1 MIHRRQHNFT
11 KTFMNFDYRKS
22 KKEAD
27 KFNFEDGG
35 LISVGQ
41 QEVHSTLSSKRSTL
55 HSKCSTINSK
65 QRENKDGSSNQ
76 ENTGENKVAQSETE
90 TININV
96 IILQS
101 RSSERLISDLKK
113 KKLLHKSDSFSE
125 DGIDSGNQTRSVI
138 KNFFQQK
145 QASVIEPTIN
155 EECDD
160 KDSPVVLR
168 KFPNDHMSTIPSR
181 SKKTAKTNIVEA
193 TNLPQKGKEG
203 IASEVFYSLESNLDQ
218 KSFPRPPVLSRPGDI
233 PDTHLSSLP
242 SMTSGRFYSANSS
255 VFSGVSS
262 PRSDLSP
269 SKEAEW
275 KTDEKQHIEPVVEI
289 VEPVKNGVT
298 TESVTCEDC
307 DEKRLSLPANNNN
320 VQEPEFERKD
330 TVSSYTE
337 SKLKKSLSLS
347 SNYSSLT
354 KVSVSNEDLPL
365 EHKSKRSK
373 DARKSNP
380 PSKLMKKGAKLP
392 AQKSRHRLTL
402 SSSKNQKLEM
412 KYLGSM
418 GESIASCQPMTEH
431 FFEEGK
437 LSSWSTKDIHDIV
450 SKDLPRMDVVV
461 LVVDQT
467 EKKQIEQILSR
478 PTGVVGY
485 IREYWS
491 GFFPLLLIEISDET
505 EEEMISKKAIHS
517 IHSLFSVTH
526 RIIVDQEEK
535 SFIFESVGRF
545 YNHIKVFHCE
555 KFQQSLHTKKL
566 GHLVSL
572 SLTERFW
579 FCSGLC
585 QMRVTKKKEKNDE
598 TKKTRF
604 LKTVRQTIYR
614 TRLVSDAPSKSEEE
628 EVT

>member
-1 MIHRRQHNFT
+1 MT
-11 KTFMNFDYRKS
+11 
-22 KKEAD
+22 
-27 KFNFEDGG
+27 FEDGG
-35 LISVGQ
+35 LISAGQ

-55 HSKCSTINSK
+55 HSKCSTIHSK
-65 QRENKDGSSNQ
+65 QRENKDASSPP
-76 ENTGENKVAQSETE
+76 ENTRENYKVAQSETE
-90 TININV
+90 TVNINV

-101 RSSERLISDLKK
+101 RSAELLIRDLKER
-113 KKLLHKSDSFSE
+113 KLLHKSDSVSSIDGSE
-125 DGIDSGNQTRSVI
+125 GANQKRSVI

-145 QASVIEPTIN
+145 QTSVIEPTIN

-160 KDSPVVLR
+160 KESPESPVVLR
-168 KFPNDHMSTIPSR
+168 KFLNDHMSTIPSR
-181 SKKTAKTNIVEA
+181 SKKTVKTKA
-193 TNLPQKGKEG
+193 SNLTQKDKGQN
-203 IASEVFYSLESNLDQ
+203 ASEVFYSLESNLDQ

-269 SKEAEW
+269 SKETEW

-289 VEPVKNGVT
+289 VEPVKNEVT
-298 TESVTCEDC
+298 ISSVPCGDCE
-307 DEKRLSLPANNNN
+307 EKRLSLPTNNNNN
-320 VQEPEFERKD
+320 VQEPEFERKN
-330 TVSSYTE
+330 TVSSFRE
-337 SKLKKSLSLS
+337 SKMRKSLSLS

-354 KVSVSNEDLPL
+354 KVSLSNEDLPL
-365 EHKSKRSK
+365 EHKSRRSK
-373 DARKSNP
+373 DEKKSN
-380 PSKLMKKGAKLP
+380 SLQTKTTKKGLKVP
-392 AQKSRHRLTL
+392 VQKSRHRLTL
-402 SSSKNQKLEM
+402 SSSRNQKLEL
-412 KYLGSM
+412 KYLGST
-418 GESIASCQPMTEH
+418 GQSIASCQQLSEH

-461 LVVDQT
+461 LVVNQT

-505 EEEMISKKAIHS
+505 EDEMISKKSILS

-526 RIIVDQEEK
+526 RIIVDPDEK
-535 SFIFESVGRF
+535 NFIFESVGRF

-585 QMRVTKKKEKNDE
+585 QMRVTKKKERNDE
-598 TKKTRF
+598 AKKSRF

-614 TRLVSDAPSKSEEE
+614 TRLVSDAPSKSEEDQ
-628 EVT
+628 

>member
-1 MIHRRQHNFT
+1 
-11 KTFMNFDYRKS
+11 MNIYFRKS

-27 KFNFEDGG
+27 KLGFEDGG
-35 LISVGQ
+35 LISAGQ

-65 QRENKDGSSNQ
+65 QRENKATSSLPQ
-76 ENTGENKVAQSETE
+76 NTAESKVGQTETE
-90 TININV
+90 TVNINV

-101 RSSERLISDLKK
+101 RSSEQLIRDLKER
-113 KKLLHKSDSFSE
+113 KLLHKSDSVSE
-125 DGIDSGNQTRSVI
+125 DVSDGGNQARSVI
-138 KNFFQQK
+138 KSFFQQK
-145 QASVIEPTIN
+145 QLSVIEPTIN
-155 EECDD
+155 EECGD
-160 KDSPVVLR
+160 KESPVVLR
-168 KFPNDHMSTIPSR
+168 KFLNDHMSTIPSR
-181 SKKTAKTNIVEA
+181 SKKTVKTNFVEA
-193 TNLPQKGKEG
+193 SNLTKKDREGKS
-203 IASEVFYSLESNLDQ
+203 SEVFYSLESNLDQ
-218 KSFPRPPVLSRPGDI
+218 KSFPKPPVLSRPEDI
-233 PDTHLSSLP
+233 PDTHVSSLP
-242 SMTSGRFYSANSS
+242 SMTSGRFYSAASS

-269 SKEAEW
+269 SKEMEW

-289 VEPVKNGVT
+289 IEPVKCAVT
-298 TESVTCEDC
+298 TESVKC
-307 DEKRLSLPANNNN
+307 DDGEVKRLSLPTNNNNN
-320 VQEPEFERKD
+320 VQEFERKE
-330 TVSSYTE
+330 TVSNYKE

-373 DARKSNP
+373 DAQKSNP
-380 PSKLMKKGAKLP
+380 NQSKLMKKGLKLP

-402 SSSKNQKLEM
+402 SSSRNQKLEM
-412 KYLGSM
+412 KYLGTR
-418 GESIASCQPMTEH
+418 GQAIASCQPITEH

-491 GFFPLLLIEISDET
+491 GFFPLLLIEISDES
-505 EEEMISKKAIHS
+505 EEEMINKKSILS

-555 KFQQSLHTKKL
+555 KFQQSLHTQKL

-585 QMRVTKKKEKNDE
+585 QMRVTKKKERSDDA
-598 TKKTRF
+598 KKSRF
-604 LKTVRQTIYR
+604 LKSVRQTIYR
-614 TRLVSDAPSKSEEE
+614 TRLVSDAPSKSEE
-628 EVT
+628 VTQ

>member
-1 MIHRRQHNFT
+1 M
-11 KTFMNFDYRKS
+11 
-22 KKEAD
+22 
-27 KFNFEDGG
+27 
-35 LISVGQ
+35 
-41 QEVHSTLSSKRSTL
+41 
-55 HSKCSTINSK
+55 
-65 QRENKDGSSNQ
+65 
-76 ENTGENKVAQSETE
+76 
-90 TININV
+90 
-96 IILQS
+96 
-101 RSSERLISDLKK
+101 
-113 KKLLHKSDSFSE
+113 
-125 DGIDSGNQTRSVI
+125 RSVI

-145 QASVIEPTIN
+145 QTSVIEPTIN

-160 KDSPVVLR
+160 KESPESPVVLR
-168 KFPNDHMSTIPSR
+168 KFLNDHMSTIPSR
-181 SKKTAKTNIVEA
+181 SKKTVKTKA
-193 TNLPQKGKEG
+193 SNLTQKDKEG
-203 IASEVFYSLESNLDQ
+203 NASSEVFYSLESNLDQ
-218 KSFPRPPVLSRPGDI
+218 KSFPRPPVLSRPVDI

-269 SKEAEW
+269 SKENEW

-289 VEPVKNGVT
+289 VGPVKSEVT
-298 TESVTCEDC
+298 TPSVTCGDC
-307 DEKRLSLPANNNN
+307 EEKRLSLPTTNNNN
-320 VQEPEFERKD
+320 IQEAEFERKN
-330 TVSSYTE
+330 TVSSFKE
-337 SKLKKSLSLS
+337 SKLRKSLSLS

-354 KVSVSNEDLPL
+354 KVCLSNEDLPL
-365 EHKSKRSK
+365 EHKS
-373 DARKSNP
+373 RKSEEEKKSN
-380 PSKLMKKGAKLP
+380 SHQTKTSKKGLKAP
-392 AQKSRHRLTL
+392 VQKSRHRLTL
-402 SSSKNQKLEM
+402 SSSSRNQKLEM
-412 KYLGSM
+412 KYLGST
-418 GESIASCQPMTEH
+418 GQSIASCQSMSEH

-461 LVVDQT
+461 MVVNQA

-491 GFFPLLLIEISDET
+491 GFFPLLLIEISDES
-505 EEEMISKKAIHS
+505 EEEMITKKSILS

-526 RIIVDQEEK
+526 RIIVDHDEK

-585 QMRVTKKKEKNDE
+585 QMRVTKMKERNAEAKKS
-598 TKKTRF
+598 RF

-628 EVT
+628 VT